1 MKTITAIIRAKAG
14 AEGALRDALLDVAAH
29 VAANEPET
37 LGFFVSVDEADPR
50 VFTTYERF
58 ADAAARDAH
67 NGSAAVARFFEV
79 AAPLIDGEVTL
90 VTSEE
95 IGAAP

>member
-14 AEGALRDALLDVAAH
+14 AEGAMRDALLKVTEN
-29 VAANEPET
+29 VRLNEPDT
-37 LGFFVSVDEADPR
+37 LGFFISVDEADPA

-58 ADAAARDAH
+58 RDAGARDAH
-67 NGSAAVARFFEV
+67 NGSAAVAEFFSV
-79 AAPLIDGEVTL
+79 AKPLIEGEVIL

-95 IGAAP
+95 ISAK